1 MNLLNKLTIKN
12 LKLNKRRTIVT
23 IIGIM
28 LAVALINA
36 VATMYFSGMA
46 SIIRAEKS
54 TRGDYHTVFYNV
66 PLNDIKTIQNN
77 RNVENITK
85 LKYLGTS
92 KIRSNNPQAPYV
104 SVVAAEKNNID
115 KLGMYLIKG
124 RLPENEN
131 EIIITKY
138 LNNIMNTNYSIGD
151 KLTMDIGDR
160 YSKDNIKLKKSE
172 NLQDGEKI
180 LNTQKR
186 EFTIVGIVM
195 EISESVNQ
203 PGEIADTVVTCLRKE
218 DIKDNL
224 DLFIR
229 LNKEGLKKPYTAIG
243 DMLGI
248 DGNLYKEVQDDYA
261 TGRDATKSG
270 ELQEKF
276 AKERKKAKYQF
287 TSRRY
292 LISLETDK
300 RGTSFF
306 RLKYVVAIAIGIII
320 FTSVF
325 CIKNS
330 FDISITEKNK
340 QYGMLRSIGATK
352 KQVRKNVLFEATIL
366 ALIGIP
372 LGIFLGYFA
381 SFILVKISNVFLK
394 ELIVTENEIN
404 FELVFDLNWM
414 SAAISALLG
423 MVTIYLSSLRIAR
436 KAAKVSPINSIRN
449 SADIKIK
456 AKKLKVPKIIKSI
469 FKVGGEISY
478 KNMKRN
484 KKRYR
489 VTIISIVLSI
499 MVYISLTT
507 FMQMMLKQIQL
518 AVGNIDYDI
527 SCDIYK
533 ENDEEIK
540 ILNNIAKTTE
550 GVTDYTLLQTNLG
563 KYDKEFLNKEIKQIS
578 ESYPENGTISI
589 ISVGDIEYN
598 KYIKSLGLN
607 YNDVKD
613 KAILID
619 TISTA
624 TIDASKKPV
633 REIRMLNLKENDKFD
648 VKDDKGEKLTF
659 EIGKITKK
667 RPFATNEEMSIPYKI
682 LVLSDEYYNKTFKDE
697 KRYNA
702 YYKIKDAKDASKIK
716 TQIEESLK
724 DYKQKGITNA
734 QETYNDGKH
743 LITLVGIFLYGFII
757 IIILIGVTNIVNTIT
772 TSMELRKQEFA
783 ILRSVG
789 MTNKEFNRMIRLET
803 LFIGIKS
810 LFFGIPLGTAIAY
823 GIYQVGKMPFEIPLK
838 PILYSSIA
846 VIVLI
851 ASIMQYSLIK
861 IKKQNTIETIRN
873 ENI

>member
-28 LAVALINA
+28 LSVALINA
-36 VATMYFSGMA
+36 VATMYFSGMS
-46 SIIRAEKS
+46 SIIKAQKATS
-54 TRGDYHTVFYNV
+54 GDYHTVFYNV
-66 PLNDIKTIQNN
+66 PLNDVKTIQNN
-77 RNVENITK
+77 RNIENITK
-85 LKYLGTS
+85 LKYLGMS
-92 KIRSNNPQAPYV
+92 KFKSNVSQIPYV
-104 SVVAAEKNNID
+104 SVVAVEKDNMN
-115 KLGMYLIKG
+115 KLGMYLAKG
-124 RLPENEN
+124 RLPDNEN
-131 EIIITKY
+131 EMVITNH
-138 LNNIMNTNYSIGD
+138 LNNIMSTNYSIGD
-151 KLTMDIGDR
+151 KVTLEIGDR

-180 LNTQKR
+180 LNTEKR
-186 EFTIVGIVM
+186 EFTIVGVVV

-224 DLFIR
+224 DIFIR
-229 LNKEGLKKPYTAIG
+229 LNKEGLKKPYIAIG

-248 DGNLYKEVQDDYA
+248 DGNLYKEVQEDYA
-261 TGRDATKSG
+261 TGMDSTKSG
-270 ELQEKF
+270 ELKERF

-287 TSRRY
+287 SSQRF
-292 LISLETDK
+292 LISLETDQK
-300 RGTSFF
+300 DTSFF
-306 RLKYVVAIAIGIII
+306 GLRYVAAIAIGIII

-381 SFILVKISNVFLK
+381 SFILVKISNMFLK
-394 ELIVTENEIN
+394 DLVVTQTEIN
-404 FELVFDLNWM
+404 FELIFDLNWM

-456 AKKLKVPKIIKSI
+456 AKKLKVPKLIKSI
-469 FKVGGEISY
+469 FKIGGEISY

-489 VTIISIVLSI
+489 VTVISIVLSI
-499 MVYISLTT
+499 MVYISLTA
-507 FMQMMLKQIQL
+507 FMQIMLKQLQA

-527 SCDIYK
+527 SCHIYK
-533 ENDEEIK
+533 ENDEEITK
-540 ILNNIAKTTE
+540 LNNVAKTTE
-550 GVTDYTLLQTNLG
+550 GVTEYTLLQSDVG
-563 KYDKEFLNKEIKQIS
+563 KYDKKFLNKEIKQIS
-578 ESYPENGTISI
+578 ENYLDSETVSI
-589 ISVGDIEYN
+589 IAVGDIEYN

-648 VKDDKGEKLTF
+648 LKRDNGEKLTF
-659 EIGKITKK
+659 EIAKITKK
-667 RPFATNEEMSIPYKI
+667 RPFATNEDMVTPYKI
-682 LVLSDEYYNKTFKDE
+682 LVLSNEYYNKIFKDE
-697 KRYNA
+697 KRYSA
-702 YYKIKDAKDASKIK
+702 YYKIKDASKVK

-724 DYKQKGITNA
+724 DYKKYFISNV
-734 QETYNDGKH
+734 QERYNNEKH
-743 LITLVGIFLYGFII
+743 LITLVAIFLYGFII

-823 GIYQVGKMPFEIPLK
+823 GIYQAGKMPFEIPLK
-838 PILYSSIA
+838 PILYSAIA

>member
-36 VATMYFSGMA
+36 VATMYFSGMD

-92 KIRSNNPQAPYV
+92 KIKLNNPQSPYV
-104 SVVAAEKNNID
+104 SVVAAEKNNIN

-203 PGEIADTVVTCLRKE
+203 PGEVADTVVTCLRKE

-270 ELQEKF
+270 ELKEKF

-306 RLKYVVAIAIGIII
+306 ELKYVAAIAIGIII

-507 FMQMMLKQIQL
+507 FMQMMLEQIQL
-518 AVGNIDYDI
+518 AVGKVDYDI
-527 SCDIYK
+527 ACDIYK

-697 KRYNA
+697 KRYSA
-702 YYKIKDAKDASKIK
+702 YYKVKDASKIK
-716 TQIEESLK
+716 NQIEESLK
-724 DYKQKGITNA
+724 DYKQKGITNV
-734 QETYNDGKH
+734 QETYNDRKH

-810 LFFGIPLGTAIAY
+810 LFFGIPLGTAISY
-823 GIYQVGKMPFEIPLK
+823 GIYQAGNMPFEIPLK
-838 PILYSSIA
+838 PILYSAIA

>member
-92 KIRSNNPQAPYV
+92 KIKSNNPQSPYV
-104 SVVAAEKNNID
+104 SVVAAEKNNIN

-195 EISESVNQ
+195 EISESVDQ
-203 PGEIADTVVTCLRKE
+203 PGEVADTVVTCLRKE

-306 RLKYVVAIAIGIII
+306 GLKYVAAIAIGIII

-366 ALIGIP
+366 ELIGIP

-381 SFILVKISNVFLK
+381 SFILVKISNIFLK

-518 AVGNIDYDI
+518 AVGKVDYDI
-527 SCDIYK
+527 ACDIYK

-697 KRYNA
+697 KRYSA
-702 YYKIKDAKDASKIK
+702 YYKVKDASKVK
-716 TQIEESLK
+716 NQIEESLK
-724 DYKQKGITNA
+724 DYKQKGITNV

-810 LFFGIPLGTAIAY
+810 LFFGIPLGTAISY
-823 GIYQVGKMPFEIPLK
+823 GIYQAGNMPFEIPLK
-838 PILYSSIA
+838 PILYSAIA

>member
-28 LAVALINA
+28 LSVALINA

-46 SIIRAEKS
+46 SIIKAQKATS
-54 TRGDYHTVFYNV
+54 GDYHTVFYNV
-66 PLNDIKTIQNN
+66 PLNDVKTIQNN
-77 RNVENITK
+77 RNVENITR
-85 LKYLGTS
+85 LKYLGMS
-92 KIRSNNPQAPYV
+92 KFKSNVSQIPYV
-104 SVVAAEKNNID
+104 SVVAAEKDNMN
-115 KLGMYLIKG
+115 KLGMYLVKG

-131 EIIITKY
+131 EMVITNH
-138 LNNIMNTNYSIGD
+138 LNNIMSTNYSIGD
-151 KLTMDIGDR
+151 KLTLEIGDR

-180 LNTQKR
+180 INTEKR
-186 EFTIVGIVM
+186 KFTIVGIVVD
-195 EISESVNQ
+195 ISESVNQ
-203 PGEIADTVVTCLRKE
+203 PGEVADTVVTCLRKE

-224 DLFIR
+224 DIFIR
-229 LNKEGLKKPYTAIG
+229 LNKEGLKKPYIAIG

-248 DGNLYKEVQDDYA
+248 DGNLYKAVQDDYA

-270 ELQEKF
+270 ELKEKF

-287 TSRRY
+287 SSQRF
-292 LISLETDK
+292 LISLETDQK
-300 RGTSFF
+300 DTSFF
-306 RLKYVVAIAIGIII
+306 GLRYVAAIAIGIII

-381 SFILVKISNVFLK
+381 SFILVKISNMFLK
-394 ELIVTENEIN
+394 DLVVTQTEIN
-404 FELVFDLNWM
+404 FELIFDLNWM

-456 AKKLKVPKIIKSI
+456 SKKLKVPKLIKSI
-469 FKVGGEISY
+469 FKIGGEISY

-489 VTIISIVLSI
+489 VTVISIVLSI
-499 MVYISLTT
+499 MVYISLTA
-507 FMQMMLKQIQL
+507 FMQIMLKQLQAAL
-518 AVGNIDYDI
+518 GNIDYDI
-527 SCDIYK
+527 SCHIYK
-533 ENDEEIK
+533 ENDEEITK
-540 ILNNIAKTTE
+540 LNNIAKTTE
-550 GVTDYTLLQTNLG
+550 GVTEYTLLQSDVG
-563 KYDKEFLNKEIKQIS
+563 KYDKKFLNKEIKQIS
-578 ESYPENGTISI
+578 ENFPDNETVSI
-589 ISVGDIEYN
+589 IAVGDIEYN

-607 YNDVKD
+607 YNDIKD

-619 TISTA
+619 TVSTA
-624 TIDASKKPV
+624 TIDASKKPI

-648 VKDDKGEKLTF
+648 VKRDNGEKLTF
-659 EIGKITKK
+659 EIAKITKK
-667 RPFATNEEMSIPYKI
+667 RPFATNEDMVTPYKI
-682 LVLSDEYYNKTFKDE
+682 LVLSNEYYNKIFKDE
-697 KRYNA
+697 KRYSA
-702 YYKIKDAKDASKIK
+702 YYKIKDASKVK

-724 DYKQKGITNA
+724 DYKKYFISNV
-734 QETYNDGKH
+734 QERYNNEKH
-743 LITLVGIFLYGFII
+743 LITLVAIFLYGFII
-757 IIILIGVTNIVNTIT
+757 IIILIGVTNIINTIT

-838 PILYSSIA
+838 PILYSAIA

-851 ASIMQYSLIK
+851 ASIMQYSLVK

>member
-85 LKYLGTS
+85 LKYLGMS
-92 KIRSNNPQAPYV
+92 KFKSNVSQIPYV
-104 SVVAAEKNNID
+104 SVVAVEKDNMN
-115 KLGMYLIKG
+115 KLGMYLAKG

-131 EIIITKY
+131 EMVITNH
-138 LNNIMNTNYSIGD
+138 LNNIMSTNYSIGD
-151 KLTMDIGDR
+151 KVTLEIGDR

-180 LNTQKR
+180 LNTEKR
-186 EFTIVGIVM
+186 EFTIVGVVV

-224 DLFIR
+224 DIFIR
-229 LNKEGLKKPYTAIG
+229 LNKEGLKKPYIAIG

-248 DGNLYKEVQDDYA
+248 DGNLYKEVQEDYA
-261 TGRDATKSG
+261 TGMDSTKSG
-270 ELQEKF
+270 ELKERF

-287 TSRRY
+287 SSQRF
-292 LISLETDK
+292 LISLETDQK
-300 RGTSFF
+300 DTSFF
-306 RLKYVVAIAIGIII
+306 GLRYVAAIAIGIII

-381 SFILVKISNVFLK
+381 SFILVKISNMFLK

-456 AKKLKVPKIIKSI
+456 AKKLKVPKLIKSI
-469 FKVGGEISY
+469 FKIGGEISY

-489 VTIISIVLSI
+489 VTVISIVLSI
-499 MVYISLTT
+499 MVYISLTA
-507 FMQMMLKQIQL
+507 FMQIMLKQLQA

-527 SCDIYK
+527 SCHIYK
-533 ENDEEIK
+533 ENDEEITK
-540 ILNNIAKTTE
+540 LNNIAKTTE
-550 GVTDYTLLQTNLG
+550 GVTEYTLLQSDVG
-563 KYDKEFLNKEIKQIS
+563 KYDKKFLNKEIKQIS
-578 ESYPENGTISI
+578 ENYPGNETVSI
-589 ISVGDIEYN
+589 IAVGDIEYN
-598 KYIKSLGLN
+598 KYIKSLSLN
-607 YNDVKD
+607 YNDIKD

-619 TISTA
+619 TVSTSI
-624 TIDASKKPV
+624 IDENHKPV

-648 VKDDKGEKLTF
+648 VKRDNGEKLTF
-659 EIGKITKK
+659 EIAKVTKK
-667 RPFATNEEMSIPYKI
+667 RPFATNENMANPYKI
-682 LVLSDEYYNKTFKDE
+682 LVLSNEHYDKIFKDE
-697 KRYNA
+697 KRYSA
-702 YYKIKDAKDASKIK
+702 YYKIKDASKVK

-724 DYKQKGITNA
+724 DYKKYFISNV
-734 QETYNDGKH
+734 QERYNNEKH
-743 LITLVGIFLYGFII
+743 LITLVSIFLYGFII

-838 PILYSSIA
+838 PILYSAIA

>member
-92 KIRSNNPQAPYV
+92 KIKSNNPQSPYV
-104 SVVAAEKNNID
+104 SVVAAEKNDIN

-203 PGEIADTVVTCLRKE
+203 PGEVADTVVTCLRKE

-261 TGRDATKSG
+261 TGRDAIKSG

-306 RLKYVVAIAIGIII
+306 GLKYVVAIAIGIII

-381 SFILVKISNVFLK
+381 SFILVKISNMFLK

-518 AVGNIDYDI
+518 AVGKVDYDI
-527 SCDIYK
+527 ACDIYK

-697 KRYNA
+697 KRYSA
-702 YYKIKDAKDASKIK
+702 YYKVKDASKVK
-716 TQIEESLK
+716 NQIEESLK
-724 DYKQKGITNA
+724 DYKQKGITNV

-810 LFFGIPLGTAIAY
+810 LFFGIPLGTAISY
-823 GIYQVGKMPFEIPLK
+823 GIYQAGNMPFEIPLK
-838 PILYSSIA
+838 PILYSAIA

>member
-92 KIRSNNPQAPYV
+92 KIKSNNPQSPYV
-104 SVVAAEKNNID
+104 SVVAAEKNNIN

-203 PGEIADTVVTCLRKE
+203 PGEVADTVVTCLRKE

-306 RLKYVVAIAIGIII
+306 GLKYVAAIAIGIII

-381 SFILVKISNVFLK
+381 SFILVKISNIFLK

-518 AVGNIDYDI
+518 AVGKVDYDI
-527 SCDIYK
+527 ACDIYK

-648 VKDDKGEKLTF
+648 VKDDKSEKLTF

-697 KRYNA
+697 KRYSA
-702 YYKIKDAKDASKIK
+702 YYKVKDASKIK
-716 TQIEESLK
+716 NQIEESLK
-724 DYKQKGITNA
+724 DYKQKGITNV

-810 LFFGIPLGTAIAY
+810 LFFGIPLGTAISY
-823 GIYQVGKMPFEIPLK
+823 GIYQAGNMPFEIPLK
-838 PILYSSIA
+838 PILYSAIA

>member
-92 KIRSNNPQAPYV
+92 KIKSNNPQSPYV
-104 SVVAAEKNNID
+104 SVVAAEKNNIN

-203 PGEIADTVVTCLRKE
+203 PGEVADTVVTCLRKE

-306 RLKYVVAIAIGIII
+306 GLKYVAAIAIGIII

-381 SFILVKISNVFLK
+381 SFILVKISNIFLK

-518 AVGNIDYDI
+518 AVGKVDYDI
-527 SCDIYK
+527 ACDIYK

-550 GVTDYTLLQTNLG
+550 GVTDYTLLQTNLR

-648 VKDDKGEKLTF
+648 VKDDKSEKLTF

-697 KRYNA
+697 KRYSA
-702 YYKIKDAKDASKIK
+702 YYKVKDASKIK
-716 TQIEESLK
+716 NQIEESLK
-724 DYKQKGITNA
+724 DYKQKGITNV

-810 LFFGIPLGTAIAY
+810 LFFGIPLGTAISY
-823 GIYQVGKMPFEIPLK
+823 GIYQAGNMPFEIPLK
-838 PILYSSIA
+838 PILYSAIA

>member
-92 KIRSNNPQAPYV
+92 KIKSNNPQAPYV
-104 SVVAAEKNNID
+104 SVVATEKNNID

-186 EFTIVGIVM
+186 EFTIVGVVV

-248 DGNLYKEVQDDYA
+248 DGNLYKEVQDDYT

-306 RLKYVVAIAIGIII
+306 GLKYVVAIAIGIII

-381 SFILVKISNVFLK
+381 SFILVKISNIFLK

-436 KAAKVSPINSIRN
+436 KASKVSPINSIRN

-518 AVGNIDYDI
+518 AVGNVDYDI
-527 SCDIYK
+527 ACNIYK

-550 GVTDYTLLQTNLG
+550 DVTDYTLLQTNVG

-578 ESYPENGTISI
+578 ENFPDNETVSI

-607 YNDVKD
+607 YNDIKD

-619 TISTA
+619 TVSTA
-624 TIDASKKPV
+624 TIDASKKPI

-648 VKDDKGEKLTF
+648 VKGDKGEKLTF

-667 RPFATNEEMSIPYKI
+667 RPFATNGDMATPYKI

-697 KRYNA
+697 KRYTA
-702 YYKIKDAKDASKIK
+702 YYKVKDAKDASKIK
-716 TQIEESLK
+716 AQIEESLK
-724 DYKQKGITNA
+724 DYKQKGITNV

-838 PILYSSIA
+838 PILYSAIA

>member
-1 MNLLNKLTIKN
+1 
-12 LKLNKRRTIVT
+12 
-23 IIGIM
+23 
-28 LAVALINA
+28 
-36 VATMYFSGMA
+36 
-46 SIIRAEKS
+46 
-54 TRGDYHTVFYNV
+54 
-66 PLNDIKTIQNN
+66 
-77 RNVENITK
+77 
-85 LKYLGTS
+85 
-92 KIRSNNPQAPYV
+92 
-104 SVVAAEKNNID
+104 
-115 KLGMYLIKG
+115 
-124 RLPENEN
+124 
-131 EIIITKY
+131 
-138 LNNIMNTNYSIGD
+138 
-151 KLTMDIGDR
+151 
-160 YSKDNIKLKKSE
+160 
-172 NLQDGEKI
+172 
-180 LNTQKR
+180 
-186 EFTIVGIVM
+186 
-195 EISESVNQ
+195 
-203 PGEIADTVVTCLRKE
+203 
-218 DIKDNL
+218 
-224 DLFIR
+224 
-229 LNKEGLKKPYTAIG
+229 
-243 DMLGI
+243 
-248 DGNLYKEVQDDYA
+248 
-261 TGRDATKSG
+261 
-270 ELQEKF
+270 
-276 AKERKKAKYQF
+276 
-287 TSRRY
+287 
-292 LISLETDK
+292 
-300 RGTSFF
+300 
-306 RLKYVVAIAIGIII
+306 
-320 FTSVF
+320 
-325 CIKNS
+325 
-330 FDISITEKNK
+330 
-340 QYGMLRSIGATK
+340 MLRSIGATK

-381 SFILVKISNVFLK
+381 SFILVKISNIFLK

-436 KAAKVSPINSIRN
+436 KASKVSPINSIRN

-518 AVGNIDYDI
+518 AVGNVDYDI
-527 SCDIYK
+527 ACNIYK

-550 GVTDYTLLQTNLG
+550 DVTDYTLLQTNVG

-578 ESYPENGTISI
+578 ENFPDNETVSI

-607 YNDVKD
+607 YNDIKD

-619 TISTA
+619 TVSTA
-624 TIDASKKPV
+624 TIDASKKPI

-648 VKDDKGEKLTF
+648 VKGDKGEKLTF

-667 RPFATNEEMSIPYKI
+667 RPFATNGDMATPYKI

-697 KRYNA
+697 KRYTA
-702 YYKIKDAKDASKIK
+702 YYKVKDAKDASKIK
-716 TQIEESLK
+716 AQIEESLK
-724 DYKQKGITNA
+724 DYKQKGITNV

>member
-46 SIIRAEKS
+46 SIIKAEKS

-92 KIRSNNPQAPYV
+92 KIKSNNPQSPYV
-104 SVVAAEKNNID
+104 SVVAAEKNNIN

-203 PGEIADTVVTCLRKE
+203 PGEVADTVVTCLRKE

-224 DLFIR
+224 DFFIR

-270 ELQEKF
+270 ELKEKF

-306 RLKYVVAIAIGIII
+306 GLKYVVAIAIGIII

-436 KAAKVSPINSIRN
+436 KASKVSPINSIRN

-518 AVGNIDYDI
+518 AVGNVDYDI
-527 SCDIYK
+527 ACNIYK

-550 GVTDYTLLQTNLG
+550 DVTDYTLLQTNVG

-578 ESYPENGTISI
+578 ENFPDNETVSI

-607 YNDVKD
+607 YNDIKD

-619 TISTA
+619 TVSTA
-624 TIDASKKPV
+624 TIDASKKPI

-648 VKDDKGEKLTF
+648 VKGDKGEKLTF

-667 RPFATNEEMSIPYKI
+667 RPFATNGDMATPYKI

-697 KRYNA
+697 KRYTA
-702 YYKIKDAKDASKIK
+702 YYKVKDAKDASKIK
-716 TQIEESLK
+716 AQIEESLK
-724 DYKQKGITNA
+724 DYKQKGITNV

>member
-46 SIIRAEKS
+46 SIIRAQKATS
-54 TRGDYHTVFYNV
+54 GDYHTVFYNV

-92 KIRSNNPQAPYV
+92 KIKSNNSQSPYV
-104 SVVAAEKNNID
+104 SVVAVEKDNMN
-115 KLGMYLIKG
+115 KLGMYLVKG

-131 EIIITKY
+131 EMVITNH
-138 LNNIMNTNYSIGD
+138 LNNIMSTNYAIGD
-151 KLTMDIGDR
+151 KLTLEIGDR

-180 LNTQKR
+180 INTEKR
-186 EFTIVGIVM
+186 EFTIVGIVVD
-195 EISESVNQ
+195 ISESVNQ
-203 PGEIADTVVTCLRKE
+203 PGEVADTVVTCLRKE

-224 DLFIR
+224 DIFIR
-229 LNKEGLKKPYTAIG
+229 LNKEGLKKPYIAIG

-270 ELQEKF
+270 ELKERF

-287 TSRRY
+287 SSQRF
-292 LISLETDK
+292 LISLETDQK
-300 RGTSFF
+300 DTSFF
-306 RLKYVVAIAIGIII
+306 GLRYVAAIAIGIII

-381 SFILVKISNVFLK
+381 SFILVKISNMFLK
-394 ELIVTENEIN
+394 DLVVTQTEIN
-404 FELVFDLNWM
+404 FELIFDLNWM

-456 AKKLKVPKIIKSI
+456 SKKLKVPKLIKSI
-469 FKVGGEISY
+469 FKIGGEISY

-489 VTIISIVLSI
+489 VTVISIVLSI
-499 MVYISLTT
+499 MVYISLTA
-507 FMQMMLKQIQL
+507 FMQIMLKQLQAAL
-518 AVGNIDYDI
+518 GNIDYDI
-527 SCDIYK
+527 SCHIYK
-533 ENDEEIK
+533 ENDEEITK
-540 ILNNIAKTTE
+540 LNNIAKTTE
-550 GVTDYTLLQTNLG
+550 GVTEYTLLQSDVG
-563 KYDKEFLNKEIKQIS
+563 KYDKKFLNKEIKQIS
-578 ESYPENGTISI
+578 ENFPDNETVSI
-589 ISVGDIEYN
+589 IAVGDIEYN

-607 YNDVKD
+607 YNDIKD

-619 TISTA
+619 TVSTA

-633 REIRMLNLKENDKFD
+633 REIRMLNIKENDKFD
-648 VKDDKGEKLTF
+648 LKSDNGEKLTF
-659 EIGKITKK
+659 EIAKVTKK
-667 RPFATNEEMSIPYKI
+667 RPFATNEDMVTPYKI
-682 LVLSDEYYNKTFKDE
+682 LVLSNEYYNKIFKDE
-697 KRYNA
+697 KRYSA
-702 YYKIKDAKDASKIK
+702 YYKIKDASKVK

-724 DYKQKGITNA
+724 DYKKYFISNV
-734 QETYNDGKH
+734 QERYNNEKH
-743 LITLVGIFLYGFII
+743 LITLVAIFLYGFII

>member
-28 LAVALINA
+28 LSVALINA
-36 VATMYFSGMA
+36 VATMYFSGMS
-46 SIIRAEKS
+46 SIIKAQKATS
-54 TRGDYHTVFYNV
+54 GDYHTVFYNV

-92 KIRSNNPQAPYV
+92 KIKSNNPQSPYV
-104 SVVAAEKNNID
+104 SVVAAEKNNIN

-180 LNTQKR
+180 INTEKR
-186 EFTIVGIVM
+186 EFTIVGIVVDV
-195 EISESVNQ
+195 SESVNQ
-203 PGEIADTVVTCLRKE
+203 PGEVADTVVTCLRKE

-224 DLFIR
+224 DIFIR
-229 LNKEGLKKPYTAIG
+229 LNKEGLKKPYIAIG

-306 RLKYVVAIAIGIII
+306 GLKYVVAIAIGIII

-381 SFILVKISNVFLK
+381 SFILVKISNMFFKDLV
-394 ELIVTENEIN
+394 VTQTEIN
-404 FELVFDLNWM
+404 FELIFDLNWM

-436 KAAKVSPINSIRN
+436 KASKVSPINSIRN

-478 KNMKRN
+478 KNIKRN

-518 AVGNIDYDI
+518 AVGKVDYDI
-527 SCDIYK
+527 ACDIYK

-697 KRYNA
+697 KRYSA
-702 YYKIKDAKDASKIK
+702 YYKVKDASKVK
-716 TQIEESLK
+716 NQIEESLK
-724 DYKQKGITNA
+724 DYKQKGITNV

-810 LFFGIPLGTAIAY
+810 LFFGIPLGTAISY
-823 GIYQVGKMPFEIPLK
+823 GIYQAGNMPFEIPLK
-838 PILYSSIA
+838 PILYSAIA

>member
-92 KIRSNNPQAPYV
+92 KIKSNNPQSPYV
-104 SVVAAEKNNID
+104 SVVAAEKNNIN

-195 EISESVNQ
+195 EISESVDQ
-203 PGEIADTVVTCLRKE
+203 PGEVADTVVTCLRKE

-270 ELQEKF
+270 ELKEKF

-306 RLKYVVAIAIGIII
+306 GLKYVAAIAIGIII

-381 SFILVKISNVFLK
+381 SFILVKISNIFLK

-436 KAAKVSPINSIRN
+436 KAAKVSLINSIRN

-518 AVGNIDYDI
+518 AVGKVDYDI
-527 SCDIYK
+527 ACDIYK

-697 KRYNA
+697 KRYSA
-702 YYKIKDAKDASKIK
+702 YYKVKDASKVK
-716 TQIEESLK
+716 NQIEESLK
-724 DYKQKGITNA
+724 DYKQKGITNV

-810 LFFGIPLGTAIAY
+810 LFFGIPLGTAISY
-823 GIYQVGKMPFEIPLK
+823 GIYQAGNMPFEIPLK
-838 PILYSSIA
+838 PILYSAIA

>member
-28 LAVALINA
+28 LSVALINA

-46 SIIRAEKS
+46 SIIKAQKATS
-54 TRGDYHTVFYNV
+54 GDYHTVFYNV
-66 PLNDIKTIQNN
+66 PLNDVKTIQNN
-77 RNVENITK
+77 RNIENITR

-92 KIRSNNPQAPYV
+92 KIKSNNPQSPYV
-104 SVVAAEKNNID
+104 SVVAVEKDKMN
-115 KLGMYLIKG
+115 KLGMYLVKG
-124 RLPENEN
+124 RLPDNEN
-131 EIIITKY
+131 EMVITNY
-138 LNNIMNTNYSIGD
+138 LNNMMSTNYSIGD
-151 KLTMDIGDR
+151 KLMLEIGDR

-180 LNTQKR
+180 INTEKR
-186 EFTIVGIVM
+186 EFTIVGIVVDV
-195 EISESVNQ
+195 SESVNQ
-203 PGEIADTVVTCLRKE
+203 PGEVADTVVTCLRKE

-224 DLFIR
+224 DIFIR
-229 LNKEGLKKPYTAIG
+229 LNKEGLKKPYIAIG

-270 ELQEKF
+270 ELKERF

-287 TSRRY
+287 SSQRF
-292 LISLETDK
+292 LISLETDQK
-300 RGTSFF
+300 DTSFF
-306 RLKYVVAIAIGIII
+306 GLRYVAAIAIGIII

-381 SFILVKISNVFLK
+381 SFILVKISNMFLK
-394 ELIVTENEIN
+394 DLVVTQTEIN
-404 FELVFDLNWM
+404 FELIFDLNWM

-456 AKKLKVPKIIKSI
+456 AKKLKVPKLIKSI
-469 FKVGGEISY
+469 FKIGGEISY

-489 VTIISIVLSI
+489 VTVISIVLSI
-499 MVYISLTT
+499 MVYISLTA
-507 FMQMMLKQIQL
+507 FMQIMLKQLQA

-527 SCDIYK
+527 SCHIYK
-533 ENDEEIK
+533 ENDEEITK
-540 ILNNIAKTTE
+540 LNNIAKITE
-550 GVTDYTLLQTNLG
+550 GVTDYTLLQSNVG
-563 KYDKEFLNKEIKQIS
+563 KYDKKFLNKEIKQIS
-578 ESYPENGTISI
+578 ENYLDSESVSI
-589 ISVGDIEYN
+589 IAVGDIEYN

-648 VKDDKGEKLTF
+648 LKSDNGEKLTF
-659 EIGKITKK
+659 EIAKVTKK
-667 RPFATNEEMSIPYKI
+667 RPFATNEDMSTPYKI
-682 LVLSDEYYNKTFKDE
+682 LVLSNEYYNKIFKDE
-697 KRYNA
+697 KRYSA
-702 YYKIKDAKDASKIK
+702 YYKIKDASKVK

-724 DYKQKGITNA
+724 DYKKYFISNV
-734 QETYNDGKH
+734 QERYNNEKH
-743 LITLVGIFLYGFII
+743 LITLVAIFLYGFII

>member
-92 KIRSNNPQAPYV
+92 KIKSNNPQSPYV
-104 SVVAAEKNNID
+104 SVVAAEKNNIN
-115 KLGMYLIKG
+115 KLGMYIIKG

-151 KLTMDIGDR
+151 KLTMDIGER

-203 PGEIADTVVTCLRKE
+203 PGEVADTVVTCLRKE

-306 RLKYVVAIAIGIII
+306 GLKYVVAIAIGIII

-507 FMQMMLKQIQL
+507 FMQMMLEQIQL
-518 AVGNIDYDI
+518 AVGKVDYDI
-527 SCDIYK
+527 ACYIYK

-697 KRYNA
+697 KRYSA
-702 YYKIKDAKDASKIK
+702 YYKVKDASKIK
-716 TQIEESLK
+716 NQIEESLK
-724 DYKQKGITNA
+724 DYKQKGITNV

-810 LFFGIPLGTAIAY
+810 LFFGIPLGTAISY
-823 GIYQVGKMPFEIPLK
+823 GIYQAGNMPFEIPLK
-838 PILYSSIA
+838 PILYSAIA

>member
-92 KIRSNNPQAPYV
+92 KIKSNNPQSPYV
-104 SVVAAEKNNID
+104 SVVAAEKNNIN

-195 EISESVNQ
+195 EISESVDQ
-203 PGEIADTVVTCLRKE
+203 PGEVADTVVTCLRKE

-306 RLKYVVAIAIGIII
+306 GLKYVVAIAIGIII

-381 SFILVKISNVFLK
+381 SFILVKISNIFLK

-527 SCDIYK
+527 ACNIYK

-550 GVTDYTLLQTNLG
+550 GVADYTLLQMNVG
-563 KYDKEFLNKEIKQIS
+563 KYDKKFLNKEIKQIS
-578 ESYPENGTISI
+578 ENFPDNETVSI

-607 YNDVKD
+607 YNDIKD

-619 TISTA
+619 TVSTA
-624 TIDASKKPV
+624 TIDASKKPI

-648 VKDDKGEKLTF
+648 VKGDKGEKLTF

-667 RPFATNEEMSIPYKI
+667 RPFATNGDMATPYKI

-697 KRYNA
+697 KRYSA

-716 TQIEESLK
+716 AQIEESLK
-724 DYKQKGITNA
+724 DYKQKYIANV

-810 LFFGIPLGTAIAY
+810 LFFGIPLGTAISY
-823 GIYQVGKMPFEIPLK
+823 GIYQAGNMPFEIPLK
-838 PILYSSIA
+838 PILYSAIA

>member
-46 SIIRAEKS
+46 SIIRAQKATS
-54 TRGDYHTVFYNV
+54 GDYHTVFYNV

-85 LKYLGTS
+85 LKYLGMS
-92 KIRSNNPQAPYV
+92 KIKTNNTQSPYV
-104 SVVAAEKNNID
+104 SVVAAEKDNMN
-115 KLGMYLIKG
+115 KLGMYLVKG

-131 EIIITKY
+131 EMVITNH
-138 LNNIMNTNYSIGD
+138 LNNIMSTNYSIGY
-151 KLTMDIGDR
+151 KLTLEIGDR

-180 LNTQKR
+180 INTEKR
-186 EFTIVGIVM
+186 EFTIVGIVVD
-195 EISESVNQ
+195 ISESVNQ
-203 PGEIADTVVTCLRKE
+203 PGEVADTVVTCLRKE

-224 DLFIR
+224 DIFIR
-229 LNKEGLKKPYTAIG
+229 LNKEGLKKPYIAIG

-248 DGNLYKEVQDDYA
+248 DGNLYKAVQDDYA

-270 ELQEKF
+270 ELKEKF

-287 TSRRY
+287 SSQRF
-292 LISLETDK
+292 LISLETDQK
-300 RGTSFF
+300 DTSFF
-306 RLKYVVAIAIGIII
+306 GLRYVAAIAIGIII

-381 SFILVKISNVFLK
+381 SFILVKISNMFLK
-394 ELIVTENEIN
+394 DLVVTQTEIN
-404 FELVFDLNWM
+404 FELIFDLNWM

-456 AKKLKVPKIIKSI
+456 SKKLKVPKLIKSI
-469 FKVGGEISY
+469 FKIGGEISY

-489 VTIISIVLSI
+489 VTVISIVLSI
-499 MVYISLTT
+499 MVYISLTA
-507 FMQMMLKQIQL
+507 FMQIMLKQLQAAL
-518 AVGNIDYDI
+518 GNIDYDI
-527 SCDIYK
+527 SCHIYK
-533 ENDEEIK
+533 ENDEEITK
-540 ILNNIAKTTE
+540 LNNIAKTTE
-550 GVTDYTLLQTNLG
+550 GVTEYTLLQSDVG
-563 KYDKEFLNKEIKQIS
+563 KYDKKFLNKEIKQIS
-578 ESYPENGTISI
+578 ENFPDNETVSI
-589 ISVGDIEYN
+589 IAVGDIEYN

-607 YNDVKD
+607 YNDIKD

-619 TISTA
+619 TVSTA
-624 TIDASKKPV
+624 TIDASKKPI

-648 VKDDKGEKLTF
+648 VKRDNGEKLTF
-659 EIGKITKK
+659 EIAKITKK
-667 RPFATNEEMSIPYKI
+667 RPFATNEDMVTPYKI
-682 LVLSDEYYNKTFKDE
+682 LVLSNEYYNKIFKDE
-697 KRYNA
+697 KRYSA
-702 YYKIKDAKDASKIK
+702 YYKIKDASKVK

-724 DYKQKGITNA
+724 DYKKYFISNV
-734 QETYNDGKH
+734 QERYNNEKH
-743 LITLVGIFLYGFII
+743 LITLVAIFLYGFII
-757 IIILIGVTNIVNTIT
+757 IIILIGVTNIINTIT

-838 PILYSSIA
+838 PILYSAIA

-851 ASIMQYSLIK
+851 ASIMQYSLVK

>member
-36 VATMYFSGMA
+36 VATMYFSGTA
-46 SIIRAEKS
+46 SIIRAGKS

-92 KIRSNNPQAPYV
+92 KIKSNNPQSPYV
-104 SVVAAEKNNID
+104 SVVAAEKNNIN

-195 EISESVNQ
+195 EISESVDQ
-203 PGEIADTVVTCLRKE
+203 PGEVADTVVTCLRKE

-270 ELQEKF
+270 ELKEKF

-306 RLKYVVAIAIGIII
+306 GLKYVAAIAIGIII

-381 SFILVKISNVFLK
+381 SFILVKISNIFLK

-518 AVGNIDYDI
+518 AVGKVDYDI
-527 SCDIYK
+527 ACDIYK

-697 KRYNA
+697 KRYSA
-702 YYKIKDAKDASKIK
+702 YYKVKDASKVK
-716 TQIEESLK
+716 NQIEESLK
-724 DYKQKGITNA
+724 DYKQKGITNV

-823 GIYQVGKMPFEIPLK
+823 GIYQAGKMPFEIPLK
-838 PILYSSIA
+838 PILYSAIA

>member
-92 KIRSNNPQAPYV
+92 KIKSNNPQSPYV
-104 SVVAAEKNNID
+104 SVVAAEKNNIN

-203 PGEIADTVVTCLRKE
+203 PGEVADTVVTCLRKE

-306 RLKYVVAIAIGIII
+306 GLKYVAAIAIGIII

-381 SFILVKISNVFLK
+381 SFILVKISNIFLK

-507 FMQMMLKQIQL
+507 FMQMILKQIQL
-518 AVGNIDYDI
+518 AVGKVDYDI
-527 SCDIYK
+527 ACDIYK

-648 VKDDKGEKLTF
+648 VKDDKSEKLTF

-667 RPFATNEEMSIPYKI
+667 RPFATNEEKSIPYKI

-697 KRYNA
+697 KRYSA
-702 YYKIKDAKDASKIK
+702 YYKVKDASKIK
-716 TQIEESLK
+716 NQIEESLK
-724 DYKQKGITNA
+724 DYKQKGITNV

-810 LFFGIPLGTAIAY
+810 LFFGIPLGTAISY
-823 GIYQVGKMPFEIPLK
+823 GIYQAGNMPFEIPLK
-838 PILYSSIA
+838 PILYSAIA

>member
-28 LAVALINA
+28 LSVALINA

-46 SIIRAEKS
+46 SIIKAQKATS
-54 TRGDYHTVFYNV
+54 GDYHTVFYNV
-66 PLNDIKTIQNN
+66 PLNDVKTIQNN
-77 RNVENITK
+77 RNVENITR
-85 LKYLGTS
+85 LKYLGMS
-92 KIRSNNPQAPYV
+92 KFKSNVSQIPYV
-104 SVVAAEKNNID
+104 SVVAAEKDNMN
-115 KLGMYLIKG
+115 KLGMYLVKG

-131 EIIITKY
+131 EMVITNH
-138 LNNIMNTNYSIGD
+138 LNNIMSTNYSIGD
-151 KLTMDIGDR
+151 KLTLEIGDR

-180 LNTQKR
+180 INTEKR
-186 EFTIVGIVM
+186 KFTIVGIVVD
-195 EISESVNQ
+195 ISESVNQ
-203 PGEIADTVVTCLRKE
+203 PGEVADTVVTCLRKE
-218 DIKDNL
+218 DVKDNL
-224 DLFIR
+224 DIFIR
-229 LNKEGLKKPYTAIG
+229 LNKEGLKKPYIAIG

-248 DGNLYKEVQDDYA
+248 DGNLYKAVQDDYA

-270 ELQEKF
+270 ELKEKF

-287 TSRRY
+287 SSQRF
-292 LISLETDK
+292 LISLETDQK
-300 RGTSFF
+300 DTSFF
-306 RLKYVVAIAIGIII
+306 GLRYVAAIAIGIII

-381 SFILVKISNVFLK
+381 SFILVKISNMFLK
-394 ELIVTENEIN
+394 DLVVTQTEIN
-404 FELVFDLNWM
+404 FELIFDLNWM

-456 AKKLKVPKIIKSI
+456 SKKLKVPKLIKSI
-469 FKVGGEISY
+469 FKIGGEISY

-489 VTIISIVLSI
+489 VTVISIVLSI
-499 MVYISLTT
+499 MVYISLTA
-507 FMQMMLKQIQL
+507 FMQIMLKQLQAAL
-518 AVGNIDYDI
+518 GNIDYDI
-527 SCDIYK
+527 SCHIYK
-533 ENDEEIK
+533 ENDEEITK
-540 ILNNIAKTTE
+540 LNNIAKTTE
-550 GVTDYTLLQTNLG
+550 GVTEYTLLQSDVG
-563 KYDKEFLNKEIKQIS
+563 KYDKKFLNKEIKQIS
-578 ESYPENGTISI
+578 ENFPDNETVSI
-589 ISVGDIEYN
+589 IAVGDIEYN

-607 YNDVKD
+607 YNDIKD

-619 TISTA
+619 TVSTA
-624 TIDASKKPV
+624 TIDASKKPI

-648 VKDDKGEKLTF
+648 VKRDNGEKLTF
-659 EIGKITKK
+659 EIAKITKK
-667 RPFATNEEMSIPYKI
+667 RPFATNEDMVTPYKI
-682 LVLSDEYYNKTFKDE
+682 LVLSNEYYNKIFKDE
-697 KRYNA
+697 KRYSA
-702 YYKIKDAKDASKIK
+702 YYKIKDASKVK

-724 DYKQKGITNA
+724 DYKKYFISNV
-734 QETYNDGKH
+734 QERYNNEKH
-743 LITLVGIFLYGFII
+743 LITLVAIFLYGFII
-757 IIILIGVTNIVNTIT
+757 IIILIGVTNIINTIT

-838 PILYSSIA
+838 PILYSAIA

-851 ASIMQYSLIK
+851 ASIMQYSLVK

>member
-46 SIIRAEKS
+46 SIIRAQKATS
-54 TRGDYHTVFYNV
+54 GDYHTVFYNV

-85 LKYLGTS
+85 LKYLGMS
-92 KIRSNNPQAPYV
+92 KIKTNNTQSPYV
-104 SVVAAEKNNID
+104 SVVAAEKDNMN
-115 KLGMYLIKG
+115 KLGMYLVKG

-131 EIIITKY
+131 EMVITNH
-138 LNNIMNTNYSIGD
+138 LNNIMSTNYSIGD
-151 KLTMDIGDR
+151 KLTLEIGDR

-180 LNTQKR
+180 INTEKR
-186 EFTIVGIVM
+186 EFTIVGIVVD
-195 EISESVNQ
+195 ISESVNQ
-203 PGEIADTVVTCLRKE
+203 PGEVADTGVTCLRKE

-224 DLFIR
+224 DIFIR
-229 LNKEGLKKPYTAIG
+229 LNKEGLKKPYIAIG

-248 DGNLYKEVQDDYA
+248 DGNLYKAVQDDYA

-270 ELQEKF
+270 ELKEKF

-287 TSRRY
+287 SSQRF
-292 LISLETDK
+292 LISLETDQK
-300 RGTSFF
+300 DTSFF
-306 RLKYVVAIAIGIII
+306 GLRYVAAIAIGIII

-381 SFILVKISNVFLK
+381 SFILVKISNMFLK
-394 ELIVTENEIN
+394 DLVVTQTEIN
-404 FELVFDLNWM
+404 FELIFDLNWM

-456 AKKLKVPKIIKSI
+456 SKKLKVPKLIKSI
-469 FKVGGEISY
+469 FKIGGEISY

-489 VTIISIVLSI
+489 VTVISIVLSI
-499 MVYISLTT
+499 MVYISLTA
-507 FMQMMLKQIQL
+507 FMQIMLKQLQAAL
-518 AVGNIDYDI
+518 GNIDYDI
-527 SCDIYK
+527 SCHIYK
-533 ENDEEIK
+533 ENDEEITK
-540 ILNNIAKTTE
+540 LNNIAKTTE
-550 GVTDYTLLQTNLG
+550 GVTEYTLLQSDVG
-563 KYDKEFLNKEIKQIS
+563 KYDKKFLNKEIKQIS
-578 ESYPENGTISI
+578 ENFPDNETVSI
-589 ISVGDIEYN
+589 IAVGDIEYN

-607 YNDVKD
+607 YNDIKD

-619 TISTA
+619 TVSTA
-624 TIDASKKPV
+624 TIDASKKPI

-648 VKDDKGEKLTF
+648 VKRDNGEKLTF
-659 EIGKITKK
+659 EIAKITKK
-667 RPFATNEEMSIPYKI
+667 RPFATNEDMVTPYKI
-682 LVLSDEYYNKTFKDE
+682 LVLSNEYYNKIFKDE
-697 KRYNA
+697 KRYSA
-702 YYKIKDAKDASKIK
+702 YYKIKDASKVK

-724 DYKQKGITNA
+724 DYKKYFISNV
-734 QETYNDGKH
+734 QERYNNEKH
-743 LITLVGIFLYGFII
+743 LITLVAIFLYGFII
-757 IIILIGVTNIVNTIT
+757 IIILIGVTNIINTIT

-838 PILYSSIA
+838 PILYSAIA

-851 ASIMQYSLIK
+851 ASIMQYSLVK

>member
-28 LAVALINA
+28 LSVALINA

-46 SIIRAEKS
+46 SIIKAQKATS
-54 TRGDYHTVFYNV
+54 GDYHTVFYNV
-66 PLNDIKTIQNN
+66 PLNDVKTIQNN
-77 RNVENITK
+77 RNVENITR
-85 LKYLGTS
+85 LKYLGMS
-92 KIRSNNPQAPYV
+92 KFKSNVSQIPYV
-104 SVVAAEKNNID
+104 SVVAAEKDNIN
-115 KLGMYLIKG
+115 KLGIYPVKG
-124 RLPENEN
+124 RLPENAN
-131 EIIITKY
+131 EIVITNH
-138 LNNIMNTNYSIGD
+138 LNNIMNTKYSIGD
-151 KLTMDIGDR
+151 KLTLEIGDR
-160 YSKDNIKLKKSE
+160 YSKDNIKLKKAE

-180 LNTQKR
+180 INTEKR
-186 EFTIVGIVM
+186 EFTIVGVVV

-224 DLFIR
+224 DIFIR
-229 LNKEGLKKPYTAIG
+229 LNKEGLKKPYIAIG

-270 ELQEKF
+270 ELKERF

-287 TSRRY
+287 SSQRF
-292 LISLETDK
+292 LISLETDQK
-300 RGTSFF
+300 DTSFF
-306 RLKYVVAIAIGIII
+306 GLRYVAAIAIGIII

-381 SFILVKISNVFLK
+381 SFILVKISNMFLK
-394 ELIVTENEIN
+394 DLVVTQTEIN
-404 FELVFDLNWM
+404 FELIFDLNWM

-456 AKKLKVPKIIKSI
+456 AKKLKVPKLIKSI
-469 FKVGGEISY
+469 FKIGGEISY

-489 VTIISIVLSI
+489 VTVISIVLSI
-499 MVYISLTT
+499 MVYISLTA
-507 FMQMMLKQIQL
+507 FMQIMLKQLQA

-527 SCDIYK
+527 SCHIYK
-533 ENDEEIK
+533 ENDEEITK
-540 ILNNIAKTTE
+540 LNNIAKTTE
-550 GVTDYTLLQTNLG
+550 GVTEYTLLQSAVG
-563 KYDKEFLNKEIKQIS
+563 KYDKKFLNKEIKQI
-578 ESYPENGTISI
+578 YENFPDNETVSI
-589 ISVGDIEYN
+589 IAVGDIEYN

-607 YNDVKD
+607 YNDIKD

-619 TISTA
+619 TVSTSI
-624 TIDASKKPV
+624 IDENYKPV
-633 REIRMLNLKENDKFD
+633 REIRLLNLKENDKFD
-648 VKDDKGEKLTF
+648 VKGDNGEKLTF
-659 EIGKITKK
+659 EIGKVTKK
-667 RPFATNEEMSIPYKI
+667 RPFATNSDMATPYKI
-682 LVLSDEYYNKTFKDE
+682 LVLSNEHYDRIFKDE
-697 KRYNA
+697 KRYSA
-702 YYKIKDAKDASKIK
+702 YYKIKDASKIK

-724 DYKQKGITNA
+724 DYKKYFISNV
-734 QETYNDGKH
+734 QERYNNEKH
-743 LITLVGIFLYGFII
+743 LITLVAIFLYGFII

>member
-46 SIIRAEKS
+46 SIIKAQKATS
-54 TRGDYHTVFYNV
+54 GDFHTVFYNV

-92 KIRSNNPQAPYV
+92 KIKTNNPQSPYV
-104 SVVAAEKNNID
+104 SVVATEKGNMN
-115 KLGMYLIKG
+115 KLGMYLVKG

-131 EIIITKY
+131 EMVITNH
-138 LNNIMNTNYSIGD
+138 LNNIMSTNYSIGD
-151 KLTMDIGDR
+151 KLTLEIGDR

-180 LNTQKR
+180 INTEKR
-186 EFTIVGIVM
+186 EFTIVGVVV

-229 LNKEGLKKPYTAIG
+229 LNKEGLKKPYIAIG

-248 DGNLYKEVQDDYA
+248 DGNLYKEVQEDYA

-270 ELQEKF
+270 ELKEKF

-287 TSRRY
+287 SSQRF
-292 LISLETDK
+292 LISLETDQK
-300 RGTSFF
+300 DTSFF
-306 RLKYVVAIAIGIII
+306 GLRYVAAIAIGIII

-381 SFILVKISNVFLK
+381 SFILVKISNMFLK
-394 ELIVTENEIN
+394 DLVVTQTEIN
-404 FELVFDLNWM
+404 FELIFDLNWM

-456 AKKLKVPKIIKSI
+456 AKKLKVPKLIKSI
-469 FKVGGEISY
+469 FKIGGEISY

-489 VTIISIVLSI
+489 VTVISIVLSI
-499 MVYISLTT
+499 MVYISLTA
-507 FMQMMLKQIQL
+507 FMQIMLKQLQA

-527 SCDIYK
+527 SCHIYK
-533 ENDEEIK
+533 ENDEEITK
-540 ILNNIAKTTE
+540 LNNVAQTTE
-550 GVTDYTLLQTNLG
+550 GVTDYTLLQSNVG
-563 KYDKEFLNKEIKQIS
+563 KYDKKFLNKEIKQIS
-578 ESYPENGTISI
+578 ENYLDSESVSI
-589 ISVGDIEYN
+589 IAVGDIEYN

-633 REIRMLNLKENDKFD
+633 REIRLLNLKENDKFD
-648 VKDDKGEKLTF
+648 LKSDNGEKLTF
-659 EIGKITKK
+659 EIAKVTKK
-667 RPFATNEEMSIPYKI
+667 RPFATNEDMVTPYKI
-682 LVLSDEYYNKTFKDE
+682 LVLSNEYYNKIFKDE
-697 KRYNA
+697 KRYSA
-702 YYKIKDAKDASKIK
+702 YYKIKDASKVK

-724 DYKQKGITNA
+724 DYKKYFISNV
-734 QETYNDGKH
+734 QERYNNEKH
-743 LITLVGIFLYGFII
+743 LITLVSIFLYGFII

>member
-46 SIIRAEKS
+46 SIIRAQKATS
-54 TRGDYHTVFYNV
+54 GDYHTVFYNV
-66 PLNDIKTIQNN
+66 PLKDIKTIQNN

-85 LKYLGTS
+85 LKYLGMS
-92 KIRSNNPQAPYV
+92 KIKTNNTQSPYV
-104 SVVAAEKNNID
+104 SVVAAEKDNMN
-115 KLGMYLIKG
+115 KLGMYLVKG

-131 EIIITKY
+131 EMVITNH
-138 LNNIMNTNYSIGD
+138 LNNIMSTNYSIGD
-151 KLTMDIGDR
+151 KLTLEIGDR

-180 LNTQKR
+180 INTEKR
-186 EFTIVGIVM
+186 EFTIVGIVVD
-195 EISESVNQ
+195 ISESVNQ
-203 PGEIADTVVTCLRKE
+203 PGEVADTVVTCLRKE

-224 DLFIR
+224 DIFIR
-229 LNKEGLKKPYTAIG
+229 LNKEGLKKPYIAIG

-248 DGNLYKEVQDDYA
+248 DGNLYKAVQDDYA

-270 ELQEKF
+270 ELKEKF

-287 TSRRY
+287 SSQRF
-292 LISLETDK
+292 LISLETDQK
-300 RGTSFF
+300 DTSFF
-306 RLKYVVAIAIGIII
+306 GLRYVAAIAIGIII

-381 SFILVKISNVFLK
+381 SFILVKISNMFLK
-394 ELIVTENEIN
+394 DLVVTQTEIN
-404 FELVFDLNWM
+404 FELIFDLNWM

-456 AKKLKVPKIIKSI
+456 SKKLKVPKLIKSI
-469 FKVGGEISY
+469 FKIGGEISY

-489 VTIISIVLSI
+489 VTVISIVLSI
-499 MVYISLTT
+499 MVYISLTA
-507 FMQMMLKQIQL
+507 FMQIMLKQLQAAL
-518 AVGNIDYDI
+518 GNIDYDI
-527 SCDIYK
+527 SCHIYK
-533 ENDEEIK
+533 ENDEEITK
-540 ILNNIAKTTE
+540 LNNIAKTTE
-550 GVTDYTLLQTNLG
+550 GVTEYTLLQSDVG
-563 KYDKEFLNKEIKQIS
+563 KYDKKFLNKEIKQIS
-578 ESYPENGTISI
+578 ENFPDNETVSI
-589 ISVGDIEYN
+589 IAVGDIEYN

-607 YNDVKD
+607 YNDIKD

-619 TISTA
+619 TVSTA
-624 TIDASKKPV
+624 TIDASKKPI

-648 VKDDKGEKLTF
+648 VKRDNGEKLTF
-659 EIGKITKK
+659 EIAKITKK
-667 RPFATNEEMSIPYKI
+667 RPFATNEDMVTPYKI
-682 LVLSDEYYNKTFKDE
+682 LVLSNEYYNKIFKDE
-697 KRYNA
+697 KRYSA
-702 YYKIKDAKDASKIK
+702 YYKIKDASKVK

-724 DYKQKGITNA
+724 DYKKYFISNV
-734 QETYNDGKH
+734 QERYNNEKH
-743 LITLVGIFLYGFII
+743 LITLVAIFLYGFII
-757 IIILIGVTNIVNTIT
+757 IIILIGVTNIINTIT

-789 MTNKEFNRMIRLET
+789 MTNKEFNKMIRLET

-838 PILYSSIA
+838 PILYSAIA

-851 ASIMQYSLIK
+851 ASIMQYSLVK

>member
-1 MNLLNKLTIKN
+1 
-12 LKLNKRRTIVT
+12 
-23 IIGIM
+23 
-28 LAVALINA
+28 
-36 VATMYFSGMA
+36 
-46 SIIRAEKS
+46 
-54 TRGDYHTVFYNV
+54 
-66 PLNDIKTIQNN
+66 
-77 RNVENITK
+77 
-85 LKYLGTS
+85 
-92 KIRSNNPQAPYV
+92 
-104 SVVAAEKNNID
+104 
-115 KLGMYLIKG
+115 
-124 RLPENEN
+124 
-131 EIIITKY
+131 
-138 LNNIMNTNYSIGD
+138 
-151 KLTMDIGDR
+151 
-160 YSKDNIKLKKSE
+160 
-172 NLQDGEKI
+172 
-180 LNTQKR
+180 
-186 EFTIVGIVM
+186 
-195 EISESVNQ
+195 
-203 PGEIADTVVTCLRKE
+203 
-218 DIKDNL
+218 
-224 DLFIR
+224 
-229 LNKEGLKKPYTAIG
+229 
-243 DMLGI
+243 
-248 DGNLYKEVQDDYA
+248 
-261 TGRDATKSG
+261 
-270 ELQEKF
+270 
-276 AKERKKAKYQF
+276 
-287 TSRRY
+287 
-292 LISLETDK
+292 
-300 RGTSFF
+300 
-306 RLKYVVAIAIGIII
+306 
-320 FTSVF
+320 
-325 CIKNS
+325 
-330 FDISITEKNK
+330 
-340 QYGMLRSIGATK
+340 MLRSVGATK
-352 KQVRKNVLFEATIL
+352 KQIRKNVLFEATIL

-436 KAAKVSPINSIRN
+436 KTSKVSPINSIRN

-518 AVGNIDYDI
+518 AVGKIDYDI
-527 SCDIYK
+527 TCRIYK

-550 GVTDYTLLQTNLG
+550 GVTEYTLLQTNVG

-578 ESYPENGTISI
+578 ESYPDNETVSI

-607 YNDVKD
+607 YNDIKD

-648 VKDDKGEKLTF
+648 VKGDKGEKLTF
-659 EIGKITKK
+659 EIGKVTKK
-667 RPFATNEEMSIPYKI
+667 RPFAINEEMSTPYKI

-697 KRYNA
+697 KRYSA
-702 YYKIKDAKDASKIK
+702 YYKVKDASKVK
-716 TQIEESLK
+716 NQIEESLK
-724 DYKQKGITNA
+724 GYKQKDITNV

-810 LFFGIPLGTAIAY
+810 LFFGIPLGTAISY
-823 GIYQVGKMPFEIPLK
+823 GIYQAGNMPFEIPLK
-838 PILYSSIA
+838 PILYSAIA

>member
-85 LKYLGTS
+85 LKYLGMS
-92 KIRSNNPQAPYV
+92 KIKTNNTQSPYV
-104 SVVAAEKNNID
+104 SVVAAEKDNMN
-115 KLGMYLIKG
+115 KLGMYLVKG

-131 EIIITKY
+131 EMVITNH
-138 LNNIMNTNYSIGD
+138 LNNIMSTNYSIGD
-151 KLTMDIGDR
+151 KLTLEIGDR

-180 LNTQKR
+180 INTEKR
-186 EFTIVGIVM
+186 EFTIVGIVVD
-195 EISESVNQ
+195 ISESVNQ
-203 PGEIADTVVTCLRKE
+203 PGEVADTVVTCLRKE

-224 DLFIR
+224 DIFIR
-229 LNKEGLKKPYTAIG
+229 LNKEGLKKPYIAIG

-248 DGNLYKEVQDDYA
+248 DGNLYKAVQDDYA

-270 ELQEKF
+270 ELKEKF

-287 TSRRY
+287 SSQRF
-292 LISLETDK
+292 LISLETDQK
-300 RGTSFF
+300 DTSFF
-306 RLKYVVAIAIGIII
+306 GLRYVAAIAIGIII

-381 SFILVKISNVFLK
+381 SFILVKISNMFLK
-394 ELIVTENEIN
+394 DLVVTQTEIN
-404 FELVFDLNWM
+404 FELIFDLNWM

-456 AKKLKVPKIIKSI
+456 SKKLKVPKLIKSI
-469 FKVGGEISY
+469 FKIGGEISY

-489 VTIISIVLSI
+489 VTVISIVLSI
-499 MVYISLTT
+499 MVYISLTA
-507 FMQMMLKQIQL
+507 FMQIMLKQLQAAL
-518 AVGNIDYDI
+518 GNIDYDI
-527 SCDIYK
+527 SCHIYK
-533 ENDEEIK
+533 ENDEEITK
-540 ILNNIAKTTE
+540 LNNIAKTTE
-550 GVTDYTLLQTNLG
+550 GVTEYTLLQSDVG
-563 KYDKEFLNKEIKQIS
+563 KYDKKFLNKEIKQIS
-578 ESYPENGTISI
+578 ENFPDNETVSI
-589 ISVGDIEYN
+589 IAVGDIEYN

-607 YNDVKD
+607 YNDIKD

-619 TISTA
+619 TVSTA
-624 TIDASKKPV
+624 TIDASKKPI

-648 VKDDKGEKLTF
+648 VKRDNGEKLTF
-659 EIGKITKK
+659 EIAKITKK
-667 RPFATNEEMSIPYKI
+667 RPFATNEDMVTPYKI
-682 LVLSDEYYNKTFKDE
+682 LVLSNEYYNKIFKDE
-697 KRYNA
+697 KRYSA
-702 YYKIKDAKDASKIK
+702 YYKIKDASKVK

-724 DYKQKGITNA
+724 DYKKYFISNV
-734 QETYNDGKH
+734 QERYNNEKH
-743 LITLVGIFLYGFII
+743 LITLVAIFLYGFII

-838 PILYSSIA
+838 PILYSAIA

>member
-46 SIIRAEKS
+46 SIIRAQKATS
-54 TRGDYHTVFYNV
+54 GDYHTVFYNV

-85 LKYLGTS
+85 LKYLGMS
-92 KIRSNNPQAPYV
+92 KIKTNNTQSPYV
-104 SVVAAEKNNID
+104 SVVAAEKDNMN
-115 KLGMYLIKG
+115 KLGMYLVKG

-131 EIIITKY
+131 EMVITNH
-138 LNNIMNTNYSIGD
+138 LNNIMSTNYSIGD
-151 KLTMDIGDR
+151 KLTLEIGDR

-180 LNTQKR
+180 INTEKR
-186 EFTIVGIVM
+186 EFTIVGIVVD
-195 EISESVNQ
+195 ISESVNQ
-203 PGEIADTVVTCLRKE
+203 PGEVADTVVTCLRKE

-224 DLFIR
+224 DIFIR
-229 LNKEGLKKPYTAIG
+229 LNKEGLKKPYIAIG

-248 DGNLYKEVQDDYA
+248 DGNLYKAVQDDYA

-270 ELQEKF
+270 ELKEKF

-287 TSRRY
+287 SSQRF
-292 LISLETDK
+292 LISLETDQK
-300 RGTSFF
+300 DTSFF
-306 RLKYVVAIAIGIII
+306 GLRYVAAIAIGIII

-381 SFILVKISNVFLK
+381 SFILVKISNMFLK
-394 ELIVTENEIN
+394 DLVVTQTEIN
-404 FELVFDLNWM
+404 FELIFDLNWM

-456 AKKLKVPKIIKSI
+456 SKKLKVPKLIKSI
-469 FKVGGEISY
+469 FKIGGEISY

-489 VTIISIVLSI
+489 VTVISIVLSI
-499 MVYISLTT
+499 MVYISLTA
-507 FMQMMLKQIQL
+507 FMQIMLKQLQAAL
-518 AVGNIDYDI
+518 GNIDYDI
-527 SCDIYK
+527 SCHIYK
-533 ENDEEIK
+533 ENDEEITK
-540 ILNNIAKTTE
+540 LNNIAKTTE
-550 GVTDYTLLQTNLG
+550 GVTEYTLLQSDVG
-563 KYDKEFLNKEIKQIS
+563 KYDKKFLNKEIKQIS
-578 ESYPENGTISI
+578 ENFPDNETVSI
-589 ISVGDIEYN
+589 IAVGDIEYN

-607 YNDVKD
+607 YNDIKD

-619 TISTA
+619 TVSTSI
-624 TIDASKKPV
+624 IDENYKPV
-633 REIRMLNLKENDKFD
+633 REIRLLNLKENDKFD
-648 VKDDKGEKLTF
+648 VKGDNGEKLTF
-659 EIGKITKK
+659 EIGKVTKK
-667 RPFATNEEMSIPYKI
+667 RPFATNSDMATPYKI
-682 LVLSDEYYNKTFKDE
+682 LVLSNEHYDRIFKDE
-697 KRYNA
+697 KRYSA
-702 YYKIKDAKDASKIK
+702 YYKIKDASKIK

-724 DYKQKGITNA
+724 DYKKYFISNV
-734 QETYNDGKH
+734 QERYNNEKH
-743 LITLVGIFLYGFII
+743 LITLVAIFLYGFII

>member
-46 SIIRAEKS
+46 SIIRAQKATS
-54 TRGDYHTVFYNV
+54 GDYHTVFYNV

-85 LKYLGTS
+85 LKYLGMS
-92 KIRSNNPQAPYV
+92 KIKTNNTQSPYV
-104 SVVAAEKNNID
+104 SVVAAEKDNMN
-115 KLGMYLIKG
+115 KLGMYLVKG

-131 EIIITKY
+131 EMVITNH
-138 LNNIMNTNYSIGD
+138 LNNIMSTNYSIGD
-151 KLTMDIGDR
+151 KLTLEIGDR

-180 LNTQKR
+180 INTEKR
-186 EFTIVGIVM
+186 EFTIVGIVVD
-195 EISESVNQ
+195 ISESVNQ
-203 PGEIADTVVTCLRKE
+203 PGEVADTVVTCLRKE

-224 DLFIR
+224 DIFIR
-229 LNKEGLKKPYTAIG
+229 LNKEGLKKPYIAIG

-248 DGNLYKEVQDDYA
+248 DGNLYKAVQDDYA

-270 ELQEKF
+270 ELKEKF

-287 TSRRY
+287 SSQRF
-292 LISLETDK
+292 LISLETDQK
-300 RGTSFF
+300 DTSFF
-306 RLKYVVAIAIGIII
+306 GLRYVAAIAIGIII

-381 SFILVKISNVFLK
+381 SFILVKISNMFLK
-394 ELIVTENEIN
+394 DLVVTQTEIN
-404 FELVFDLNWM
+404 FELIFDLNWM

-456 AKKLKVPKIIKSI
+456 SKKLKVPKLIKSI
-469 FKVGGEISY
+469 FKIGGEISY

-489 VTIISIVLSI
+489 VTVISIVLSI
-499 MVYISLTT
+499 MVYISLTA
-507 FMQMMLKQIQL
+507 FMQIMLKQLQAAL
-518 AVGNIDYDI
+518 GNIDYDI
-527 SCDIYK
+527 SCHIYK
-533 ENDEEIK
+533 ENDEEITK
-540 ILNNIAKTTE
+540 LNNIAKTTE
-550 GVTDYTLLQTNLG
+550 GVTEYTLLQSDVG
-563 KYDKEFLNKEIKQIS
+563 KYDKKFLNKEIKQIS
-578 ESYPENGTISI
+578 ENFPDNETVSI
-589 ISVGDIEYN
+589 IAVGDIEYN

-607 YNDVKD
+607 YNDIKD

-619 TISTA
+619 TVSTA
-624 TIDASKKPV
+624 TIDASKKPI

-648 VKDDKGEKLTF
+648 VKRDNGEKLTF
-659 EIGKITKK
+659 EIAKITKK
-667 RPFATNEEMSIPYKI
+667 RPFATNEDMVTPYKI
-682 LVLSDEYYNKTFKDE
+682 LVLSNEYYNKIFKDE
-697 KRYNA
+697 KRYSA
-702 YYKIKDAKDASKIK
+702 YYKIKDASKVK

-724 DYKQKGITNA
+724 DYKKYFISNV
-734 QETYNDGKH
+734 QERYNNEKH
-743 LITLVGIFLYGFII
+743 LITLVAIFLYGFII
-757 IIILIGVTNIVNTIT
+757 IIILIGVTNIINTIT

-838 PILYSSIA
+838 PILYSAIA

>member
-92 KIRSNNPQAPYV
+92 KIKSNNPQSPYV
-104 SVVAAEKNNID
+104 SVVAAEKNNIN

-203 PGEIADTVVTCLRKE
+203 PGEVADTVVTCLRKE

-270 ELQEKF
+270 ELKEKF

-306 RLKYVVAIAIGIII
+306 GLKYVAAIAIGIII

-381 SFILVKISNVFLK
+381 SFILVKISNIFLK

-518 AVGNIDYDI
+518 AVGKVDYDI
-527 SCDIYK
+527 ACDIYK

-697 KRYNA
+697 KRYSA
-702 YYKIKDAKDASKIK
+702 YYKVKDASKVK
-716 TQIEESLK
+716 NQIEESLK
-724 DYKQKGITNA
+724 GYKQKDITNV

-810 LFFGIPLGTAIAY
+810 LFFGIPLGTAISY
-823 GIYQVGKMPFEIPLK
+823 GIYQAGNMPFEIPLK
-838 PILYSSIA
+838 PILYSAIA

>member
-28 LAVALINA
+28 LSVALINA

-46 SIIRAEKS
+46 SIIKAQKATS
-54 TRGDYHTVFYNV
+54 GDYHTVFYNV

-85 LKYLGTS
+85 LKYLGMS
-92 KIRSNNPQAPYV
+92 KFKSNVSQIPYV
-104 SVVAAEKNNID
+104 SVVAVEKDNMN
-115 KLGMYLIKG
+115 KLGMYLAKG
-124 RLPENEN
+124 RLPDNEN
-131 EIIITKY
+131 EMVITNH
-138 LNNIMNTNYSIGD
+138 LNNIMSTNYSIGD
-151 KLTMDIGDR
+151 KVTLEIGDR

-180 LNTQKR
+180 LNTEKR
-186 EFTIVGIVM
+186 EFTIVGVVV

-224 DLFIR
+224 DIFIR
-229 LNKEGLKKPYTAIG
+229 LNKEGLKKPYIAIG

-248 DGNLYKEVQDDYA
+248 DGNLYKEVQEDYA
-261 TGRDATKSG
+261 TGMDSTKSG
-270 ELQEKF
+270 ELKERF
-276 AKERKKAKYQF
+276 AKERKKVKYQF
-287 TSRRY
+287 SSQRF
-292 LISLETDK
+292 LISLETDQK
-300 RGTSFF
+300 DTSFF
-306 RLKYVVAIAIGIII
+306 GLRYVAAIAIGIII

-381 SFILVKISNVFLK
+381 SFILVKISNMFLK
-394 ELIVTENEIN
+394 DLVVTQTEIN
-404 FELVFDLNWM
+404 FELIFDLNWM

-456 AKKLKVPKIIKSI
+456 AKKLKVPKLIKSI
-469 FKVGGEISY
+469 FKIGGEISY

-489 VTIISIVLSI
+489 VTVISIVLSI
-499 MVYISLTT
+499 MVYISLTA
-507 FMQMMLKQIQL
+507 FMQIMLKQLQA

-527 SCDIYK
+527 SCHIYK
-533 ENDEEIK
+533 ENDEEITK
-540 ILNNIAKTTE
+540 LNNVAKTTE
-550 GVTDYTLLQTNLG
+550 GVTEYTLLQSDVG
-563 KYDKEFLNKEIKQIS
+563 KYDKKFLNKEIKQIS
-578 ESYPENGTISI
+578 ENYLDSETVSI
-589 ISVGDIEYN
+589 IAVGDIEYN

-648 VKDDKGEKLTF
+648 LKRDNGEKLTF
-659 EIGKITKK
+659 EIAKITKK
-667 RPFATNEEMSIPYKI
+667 RPFATNEDMVTPYKI
-682 LVLSDEYYNKTFKDE
+682 LVLSNEYYNKIFKDE
-697 KRYNA
+697 KRYSE
-702 YYKIKDAKDASKIK
+702 YYKIKDASKVK

-724 DYKQKGITNA
+724 DYKKYFISNV
-734 QETYNDGKH
+734 QERYNNEKH
-743 LITLVGIFLYGFII
+743 LITLVAIFLYGFII

-823 GIYQVGKMPFEIPLK
+823 GIYQAGKMPFEIPLK
-838 PILYSSIA
+838 PILYSAIA

>member
-28 LAVALINA
+28 LSVALINA

-46 SIIRAEKS
+46 SIIKAQKATS
-54 TRGDYHTVFYNV
+54 GDYHTVFYNV

-85 LKYLGTS
+85 LKYLGMS
-92 KIRSNNPQAPYV
+92 KFKSNVSQIPYV
-104 SVVAAEKNNID
+104 SVVAVEKDNMN
-115 KLGMYLIKG
+115 KLGMYLAKG
-124 RLPENEN
+124 RLPDNEN
-131 EIIITKY
+131 EMVITNH
-138 LNNIMNTNYSIGD
+138 LNNIMSTNYSIGD
-151 KLTMDIGDR
+151 KVTLEIGDR

-180 LNTQKR
+180 LNTEKR
-186 EFTIVGIVM
+186 EFTIVGVVV

-224 DLFIR
+224 DIFIR
-229 LNKEGLKKPYTAIG
+229 LNKEGLKKPYIAIG

-248 DGNLYKEVQDDYA
+248 DGNLYKEVQEDYA
-261 TGRDATKSG
+261 TGMDSTKSG
-270 ELQEKF
+270 ELKERF

-287 TSRRY
+287 SSQRF
-292 LISLETDK
+292 LISLETDQK
-300 RGTSFF
+300 DTSFF
-306 RLKYVVAIAIGIII
+306 GLRYVAAIAIGIII

-381 SFILVKISNVFLK
+381 SFILVKISNMFLK
-394 ELIVTENEIN
+394 DLVVTQTEIN
-404 FELVFDLNWM
+404 FELIFDLNWM

-456 AKKLKVPKIIKSI
+456 AKKLKVPKLIKSI
-469 FKVGGEISY
+469 FKIGGEISY

-489 VTIISIVLSI
+489 VTVISIVLSI
-499 MVYISLTT
+499 MVYISLTA
-507 FMQMMLKQIQL
+507 FMQIMLKQLQA

-527 SCDIYK
+527 SCHIYK
-533 ENDEEIK
+533 ENDEEITK
-540 ILNNIAKTTE
+540 LNNVAKTTE
-550 GVTDYTLLQTNLG
+550 GVTEYTLLQSDVG
-563 KYDKEFLNKEIKQIS
+563 KYDKKFLNKEIKQIS
-578 ESYPENGTISI
+578 ENYLDSETVSI
-589 ISVGDIEYN
+589 IAVGDIEYN

-648 VKDDKGEKLTF
+648 LKRDNGEKLTF
-659 EIGKITKK
+659 EIAKITKK
-667 RPFATNEEMSIPYKI
+667 RPFATNEDMVTPYKI
-682 LVLSDEYYNKTFKDE
+682 LVLSNEYYNKIFKDE
-697 KRYNA
+697 KRYSA
-702 YYKIKDAKDASKIK
+702 YYKIKDASKVK

-724 DYKQKGITNA
+724 DYKKYFISNV
-734 QETYNDGKH
+734 QERYNNEKH
-743 LITLVGIFLYGFII
+743 LITLVAIFLYGFII

-823 GIYQVGKMPFEIPLK
+823 GIYQAGKMPFEIPLK
-838 PILYSSIA
+838 PILYSAIA

>member
-36 VATMYFSGMA
+36 VATMYFSGTA

-92 KIRSNNPQAPYV
+92 KIKSNNPQSPYV
-104 SVVAAEKNNID
+104 SVVAAEKNNIN

-195 EISESVNQ
+195 EISESVDQ
-203 PGEIADTVVTCLRKE
+203 PGEVADTVVTCLRKE

-270 ELQEKF
+270 ELKEKF

-306 RLKYVVAIAIGIII
+306 GLKYVAAIAIGIII

-381 SFILVKISNVFLK
+381 SFILVKISNIFLK

-518 AVGNIDYDI
+518 AVGKVDYDI
-527 SCDIYK
+527 ACDIYK

-550 GVTDYTLLQTNLG
+550 GVTDYTLL
-563 KYDKEFLNKEIKQIS
+563 
-578 ESYPENGTISI
+578 
-589 ISVGDIEYN
+589 
-598 KYIKSLGLN
+598 
-607 YNDVKD
+607 
-613 KAILID
+613 
-619 TISTA
+619 
-624 TIDASKKPV
+624 
-633 REIRMLNLKENDKFD
+633 
-648 VKDDKGEKLTF
+648 
-659 EIGKITKK
+659 
-667 RPFATNEEMSIPYKI
+667 
-682 LVLSDEYYNKTFKDE
+682 
-697 KRYNA
+697 
-702 YYKIKDAKDASKIK
+702 
-716 TQIEESLK
+716 
-724 DYKQKGITNA
+724 
-734 QETYNDGKH
+734 
-743 LITLVGIFLYGFII
+743 
-757 IIILIGVTNIVNTIT
+757 
-772 TSMELRKQEFA
+772 
-783 ILRSVG
+783 
-789 MTNKEFNRMIRLET
+789 
-803 LFIGIKS
+803 
-810 LFFGIPLGTAIAY
+810 
-823 GIYQVGKMPFEIPLK
+823 
-838 PILYSSIA
+838 
-846 VIVLI
+846 
-851 ASIMQYSLIK
+851 
-861 IKKQNTIETIRN
+861 
-873 ENI
+873 

>member
-28 LAVALINA
+28 LSVALINA

-46 SIIRAEKS
+46 SIIKAQKATS
-54 TRGDYHTVFYNV
+54 GDYHTVFYNV
-66 PLNDIKTIQNN
+66 PLNDVKTIQNN
-77 RNVENITK
+77 RNVENITR
-85 LKYLGTS
+85 LKYLGMS
-92 KIRSNNPQAPYV
+92 KFKSNVSQIPYV
-104 SVVAAEKNNID
+104 SVVAAEKDNMN
-115 KLGMYLIKG
+115 KLGMYLVKG

-131 EIIITKY
+131 EMVITNH
-138 LNNIMNTNYSIGD
+138 LNNIMSTNYSIGD
-151 KLTMDIGDR
+151 KLTLEIGDR

-180 LNTQKR
+180 INTEKR
-186 EFTIVGIVM
+186 KFTIVGIVVD
-195 EISESVNQ
+195 ISESVNQ
-203 PGEIADTVVTCLRKE
+203 PGEVADTVVTCLRKE

-224 DLFIR
+224 DIFIR
-229 LNKEGLKKPYTAIG
+229 LNKEGLKKPYIAIG
-243 DMLGI
+243 GMLGI
-248 DGNLYKEVQDDYA
+248 DGNLYKAVQDDYA

-270 ELQEKF
+270 ELKEKF

-287 TSRRY
+287 SSQRF
-292 LISLETDK
+292 LISLETDQK
-300 RGTSFF
+300 DTSFF
-306 RLKYVVAIAIGIII
+306 GLRYVAAIAIGIII

-381 SFILVKISNVFLK
+381 SFILVKISNMFLK
-394 ELIVTENEIN
+394 DLVVTQTEIN
-404 FELVFDLNWM
+404 FELIFDLNWM

-456 AKKLKVPKIIKSI
+456 SKKLKVPKLIKSI
-469 FKVGGEISY
+469 FKIGGEISY

-489 VTIISIVLSI
+489 VTVISIVLSI
-499 MVYISLTT
+499 MVYISLTA
-507 FMQMMLKQIQL
+507 FMQIMLKQLQAAL
-518 AVGNIDYDI
+518 GNIDYDI
-527 SCDIYK
+527 SCHIYK
-533 ENDEEIK
+533 ENDEEITK
-540 ILNNIAKTTE
+540 LNNIAKTTE
-550 GVTDYTLLQTNLG
+550 GVTEYTLLQSDVG
-563 KYDKEFLNKEIKQIS
+563 KYDKKFLNKEIKQIS
-578 ESYPENGTISI
+578 ENFPDNETVSI
-589 ISVGDIEYN
+589 IAVGDIEYN

-607 YNDVKD
+607 YNDIKD

-619 TISTA
+619 TVSTA
-624 TIDASKKPV
+624 TIDASKKPI

-648 VKDDKGEKLTF
+648 VKRDNGEKLTF
-659 EIGKITKK
+659 EIAKITKK
-667 RPFATNEEMSIPYKI
+667 RPFATNEDMVTPYKI
-682 LVLSDEYYNKTFKDE
+682 LVLSNEYYNKIFKDE
-697 KRYNA
+697 KRYSA
-702 YYKIKDAKDASKIK
+702 YYKIKDASKVK

-724 DYKQKGITNA
+724 DYKKYFISNV
-734 QETYNDGKH
+734 QERYNNEKH
-743 LITLVGIFLYGFII
+743 LITLVAIFLYGFII
-757 IIILIGVTNIVNTIT
+757 IIILIGVTNIINTIT

-838 PILYSSIA
+838 PILYSAIA

-851 ASIMQYSLIK
+851 ASIMQYSLVK

>member
-1 MNLLNKLTIKN
+1 
-12 LKLNKRRTIVT
+12 
-23 IIGIM
+23 
-28 LAVALINA
+28 
-36 VATMYFSGMA
+36 
-46 SIIRAEKS
+46 
-54 TRGDYHTVFYNV
+54 
-66 PLNDIKTIQNN
+66 
-77 RNVENITK
+77 
-85 LKYLGTS
+85 
-92 KIRSNNPQAPYV
+92 
-104 SVVAAEKNNID
+104 
-115 KLGMYLIKG
+115 
-124 RLPENEN
+124 
-131 EIIITKY
+131 
-138 LNNIMNTNYSIGD
+138 MNTNYSIGD

-195 EISESVNQ
+195 EISESVDQ
-203 PGEIADTVVTCLRKE
+203 PGEVADTVVTCLRKE

-270 ELQEKF
+270 ELKEKF

-306 RLKYVVAIAIGIII
+306 GLKYVAAIAIGIII

-507 FMQMMLKQIQL
+507 FMQMMLEQIQL
-518 AVGNIDYDI
+518 AVGKVDYDI
-527 SCDIYK
+527 ACDIYK

-697 KRYNA
+697 KRYSA
-702 YYKIKDAKDASKIK
+702 YYKVKDASKIK
-716 TQIEESLK
+716 NQIEESLK
-724 DYKQKGITNA
+724 DYKQKGITNV

-810 LFFGIPLGTAIAY
+810 LFFGIPLGTAISY
-823 GIYQVGKMPFEIPLK
+823 GIYQAGNMPFEIPLK
-838 PILYSSIA
+838 PILYSAIA

>member
-28 LAVALINA
+28 LSVALINA

-46 SIIRAEKS
+46 SIIRAQKATS
-54 TRGDYHTVFYNV
+54 GDYHTVFYNV

-85 LKYLGTS
+85 LKYLGMS
-92 KIRSNNPQAPYV
+92 KFKSNVSQIPYV
-104 SVVAAEKNNID
+104 SVVAVEKDNMN
-115 KLGMYLIKG
+115 KLGMYLAKG

-131 EIIITKY
+131 EMVITNH
-138 LNNIMNTNYSIGD
+138 LNNIMSTNYSIGD
-151 KLTMDIGDR
+151 KVTLEIGDR

-180 LNTQKR
+180 LNTEKR
-186 EFTIVGIVM
+186 EFTIVGIVVD
-195 EISESVNQ
+195 ISESVNQ
-203 PGEIADTVVTCLRKE
+203 PGEVADTVVTCLRKE

-224 DLFIR
+224 DIFIR
-229 LNKEGLKKPYTAIG
+229 LNKEGLKKPYIAIG

-248 DGNLYKEVQDDYA
+248 DGNLYKEVQEDYV
-261 TGRDATKSG
+261 TGMDSTKSG
-270 ELQEKF
+270 ELKERF

-287 TSRRY
+287 SSQRF
-292 LISLETDK
+292 LISLETDQK
-300 RGTSFF
+300 DTSFF
-306 RLKYVVAIAIGIII
+306 GLRYVAAIAIGIII

-381 SFILVKISNVFLK
+381 SFILVKISNMFLK
-394 ELIVTENEIN
+394 DLVVTQTEIN
-404 FELVFDLNWM
+404 FELIFDLNWM

-456 AKKLKVPKIIKSI
+456 AKKLKVPKLIKSI
-469 FKVGGEISY
+469 FKIGGEISY

-489 VTIISIVLSI
+489 VTVISIVLSI
-499 MVYISLTT
+499 MVYISLTA
-507 FMQMMLKQIQL
+507 FMQIMLKQLQA

-527 SCDIYK
+527 SCHIYK
-533 ENDEEIK
+533 ENDEEITK
-540 ILNNIAKTTE
+540 LNNIAKTTE
-550 GVTDYTLLQTNLG
+550 GVTEYTLLQSDVG
-563 KYDKEFLNKEIKQIS
+563 KYDKKFLNKEIKQIS
-578 ESYPENGTISI
+578 ENYLDSETVSI
-589 ISVGDIEYN
+589 IAVGDIEYN

-648 VKDDKGEKLTF
+648 VKGDNGEKLTF
-659 EIGKITKK
+659 EIAKVTKK
-667 RPFATNEEMSIPYKI
+667 RPFATNEDMVTPYKI
-682 LVLSDEYYNKTFKDE
+682 LVLSNEYYNKIFKDE
-697 KRYNA
+697 KRYSA
-702 YYKIKDAKDASKIK
+702 YYKIKDASKVK

-724 DYKQKGITNA
+724 DYKKYFISNV
-734 QETYNDGKH
+734 QERYNNEKH
-743 LITLVGIFLYGFII
+743 LITLVAIFLYGFII
-757 IIILIGVTNIVNTIT
+757 IIILIGVTNIINTIT

-823 GIYQVGKMPFEIPLK
+823 GIYQAGKMPFEIPLK
-838 PILYSSIA
+838 PILYSAIA